1 MPTIV
6 FDVNETLL
14 DLAALDTHFERIFG
28 HASVKGDWFKQVLQ
42 SALVAT
48 IIGQTGETDFGQM
61 ARIALEMTAL
71 RQNVVLTDD
80 DRQAILATMLN
91 LPPHPEVP
99 DALQKLK
106 DAGIRIAALTNSSQT
121 AANAQLT
128 NAKLV
133 SYFDK
138 IISVQSC
145 GKFKPALEVYQMA
158 MQVLDEAP
166 ENLWLV
172 AAHDWDIAGAQN
184 AGWQGAFVAR
194 RGMVVAPQ
202 VKQPEIIGKDMTSV
216 VDQLLN
222 IMPS

>member
-1 MPTIV
+1 MTTIV

-48 IIGQTGETDFGQM
+48 ITAQTGDTDFGQM

-71 RQNVVLTDD
+71 RQSVILSDD
-80 DRQAILATMLN
+80 DRQAILGTMLN

-106 DAGIRIAALTNSSQT
+106 DAGIRMAALTNSSKT
-121 AANAQLT
+121 AANTQLS
-128 NAKLV
+128 NAKLA
-133 SYFDK
+133 SFMDK
-138 IISVQSC
+138 IMSVQSC
-145 GKFKPALEVYQMA
+145 GKFKPAIEVYHMA
-158 MQVLDEAP
+158 MQVLDESP
-166 ENLWLV
+166 DNLWLV

-194 RGMVVAPQ
+194 PGMVVAPQ
-202 VKQPEIIGKDMTSV
+202 VRQPEIIGKNMTEV
-216 VDQLLN
+216 IDQLLRA
-222 IMPS
+222 IQL